1 MILMSVRYE
10 GAVPGVT
17 LKRALMNKVKQKGYN
32 AAGVEWHQK
41 FMPEHFTESG
51 GRKYGYKQRS
61 KSYRARKLRVK
72 HHRRPLVWSG
82 LSQALMRI
90 RDVRAKTNGVKIY
103 SHASGLN
110 RRRSSR
116 APDML
121 LEMGTVTEGERQH
134 LMAVQD
140 RRIEKELKKVRTQS
154 RGR

>member
-17 LKRALMNKVKQKGYN
+17 LRRALMNKVKQKGYN
-32 AAGVEWHQK
+32 AAGIEWHQK

-51 GRKYGYKQRS
+51 GRKYGYKPRS

-121 LEMGTVTEGERQH
+121 LEMGTVTEGERQR
-134 LMAVQD
+134 LMHVQD